1 MEMREAKEKKRR
13 GGYIGAVVGGG
24 GEGEKKRRGKEAA
37 GGTAIGDSGRLI
49 ETGNGVGEMVLDD
62 SWTPSSWL
70 LVLWDFFAVSLCYER
85 ASEHQCISVE
95 PAKESGNS

>member
-49 ETGNGVGEMVLDD
+49 ETGNGVGEMVLDRLLGR
-62 SWTPSSWL
+62 TPGL
-70 LVLWDFFAVSLCYER
+70 LAPGRLVLWNFGVSL
-85 ASEHQCISVE
+85 
-95 PAKESGNS
+95 